1 MSFLD
6 RFKKQ
11 HERQPERSLTSQPAA
26 PVVKP
31 KPKAEP
37 KPVAKGAS
45 VQKLDRSRAHKALP
59 EAYHLVSRPL
69 VTEKSSQLA
78 KLNKYVFEVPLSA
91 NRQEV
96 AKAIHSIYNVT
107 VTQVNIVRFSGKAV
121 RYGHSSGVTK
131 DWKKAIVTLAAGQTI
146 NVQDGI

>member
-11 HERQPERSLTSQPAA
+11 HERQPERSLTSQSATPI
-26 PVVKP
+26 VQP

-37 KPVAKGAS
+37 KPVAKSAP
-45 VQKLDRSRAHKALP
+45 VKKADHSRVKKALP
-59 EAYHLVSRPL
+59 EAFRLVNRPV
-69 VTEKSSQLA
+69 VTEKASLLG
-78 KLNKYVFEVPLSA
+78 KLNKFVFEVPLSA

-96 AKAIHSIYNVT
+96 AKAIRSIYNVT
-107 VTQVNIVRFSGKAV
+107 PIRVNIIRFSGKAV
-121 RYGHSSGVTK
+121 RYGHSTGVTK